1 MNSLIKNQS
10 DFLRLLIS
18 TSSSQQ
24 TLLIKSIQPKQMEAL
39 VQIAYNV
46 LIGNRTLSKQN
57 KKQLKRHRMIIRRF
71 VSKSLSLE
79 KRKNILCK
87 YFKYILKLIKPVAK
101 EL

>member
-1 MNSLIKNQS
+1 MK
-10 DFLRLLIS
+10 
-18 TSSSQQ
+18 
-24 TLLIKSIQPKQMEAL
+24 AL

-71 VSKSLSLE
+71 VSKSLSFE
-79 KRKNILCK
+79 KRNKILCK
-87 YFKYILKLIKPVAK
+87 YFKYILILIKPVAK